1 VLLTKSFARLREC
14 YGLITCLAQGPQASE
29 WVSELLEAAA
39 TLTRACIAQQQMR
52 CYHNSDIA
60 EFAMTLPPVL
70 RQHSLVRDLLDDEDE
85 AVPASSDS

>member
-1 VLLTKSFARLREC
+1 
-14 YGLITCLAQGPQASE
+14 
-29 WVSELLEAAA
+29 
-39 TLTRACIAQQQMR
+39 MR